1 MENTKK
7 EYSLERDGYSKTF
20 SIPRALMAIEL
31 LSEKERMIIA
41 KITNLTS
48 KYIDKGGCNLS
59 NTVLAKRHFCSVPV
73 VSNAISKAHWLG
85 FQQQRTDERYSY
97 TTENGATAYI
107 QNRRLMFVIPD
118 YWEFFGEVWAEH
130 YFKGCPAAF
139 LMLDWLNNTLKKEW
153 EQKNKN
159 TALDEKELLT
169 KFKHTFFTN
178 KGFENYL
185 NSIELENY
193 NLQEFKNSKG
203 GVLKSLR
210 PFIEK
215 FKSPFLNL
223 YAFMFMNNKFIN
235 NKFTNI
241 KLHSSDLTVEE
252 NDPSINSTNL
262 TGEDLT
268 EEDNAPVRIKRK
280 NLPNSETKNSKPS
293 AKERSK
299 KYLPLAEQLSEII
312 RTKKNVK
319 TTARQLSSWANEIR
333 ILVESNGV
341 DYDRIQTVLNWYADH
356 IGEEYIPVIES
367 GNSLRHKFL
376 RLEDAMKRQNRNQ
389 KSPPGYQTSRSG
401 VTIGSGIT
409 GTYAGIDEIALQYQR
424 EQEALEKKKRK

>member
-1 MENTKK
+1 MERTKTGID
-7 EYSLERDGYSKTF
+7 EDILLELYSSQGS
-20 SIPRALMAIEL
+20 
-31 LSEKERMIIA
+31 
-41 KITNLTS
+41 
-48 KYIDKGGCNLS
+48 
-59 NTVLAKRHFCSVPV
+59 
-73 VSNAISKAHWLG
+73 
-85 FQQQRTDERYSY
+85 
-97 TTENGATAYI
+97 
-107 QNRRLMFVIPD
+107 
-118 YWEFFGEVWAEH
+118 
-130 YFKGCPAAF
+130 F
-139 LMLDWLNNTLKKEW
+139 LMLNSKLLKHYGPEKAVFISNLI
-153 EQKNKN
+153 NKLRYFK
-159 TALDEKELLT
+159 TKKMIKDGWFFQSHKQQMEETGLT
-169 KFKHTFFTN
+169 EYAIKKCKAKFKEDKILLIQK
-178 KGFENYL
+178 KGVPAIEWYKIDIRRLYEVLKLNIGQEPM
-185 NSIELENY
+185 NSISQEPMNSIGQEPVNSIGHIY
-193 NLQEFKNSKG
+193 N
-203 GVLKSLR
+203 
-210 PFIEK
+210 
-215 FKSPFLNL
+215 
-223 YAFMFMNNKFIN
+223 NNKYNN
-235 NKFTNI
+235 NKYNNNNNI

-319 TTARQLSSWANEIR
+319 TTAQQLSSWANEIR

-341 DYDRIQTVLNWYADH
+341 DYDRIQTVLDWYADH

-376 RLEDAMKRQNRNQ
+376 RLEDAMKRENRNQ